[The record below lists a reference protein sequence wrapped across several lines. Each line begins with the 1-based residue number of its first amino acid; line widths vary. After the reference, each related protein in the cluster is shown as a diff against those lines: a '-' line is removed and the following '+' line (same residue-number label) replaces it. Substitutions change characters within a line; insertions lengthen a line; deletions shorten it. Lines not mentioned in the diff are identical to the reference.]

1 MSASSTYDG
10 PLISVL
16 RLFLSVDL
24 VGSTAFKQANQR
36 AFKED
41 TKAAIESV
49 AEPWFSPIAQFYKE
63 IERLFAREW
72 QSYVDGAAKRLA
84 WPTGPAPELWKSAG
98 DELLYVKILTDH
110 REALACIL
118 CWKRAI
124 DEYRIKLQKQYPSL
138 DLKSTAWLAGFPI
151 TNTEVVFSKRVV
163 DGEIQDDDDPV
174 YVNIELLHKYHQNPD
189 DPNLTKDFIGPSV
202 DSGFRLCGLSD
213 ARKFVISV
221 DLALMIVHAIRARPS
236 GADEMDLTIHYQG
249 RVQLKGVLGGRSY
262 PVFWIDMAV
271 DSGLEKLEDKLL
283 EFQSRNTD
291 DIKSF
296 CEEFFKS
303 HSSNIMIPYIDGNS
317 DKYFGNIP
325 ENHVIKLKLLR
336 EYWTNE
342 SQKRL
347 EERNALKS
355 AGDGVEIEDN
365 QIESLLK
372 TMLAAKK
379 PEK

>member
-1 MSASSTYDG
+1 
-10 PLISVL
+10 
-16 RLFLSVDL
+16 
-24 VGSTAFKQANQR
+24 
-36 AFKED
+36 
-41 TKAAIESV
+41 
-49 AEPWFSPIAQFYKE
+49 
-63 IERLFAREW
+63 
-72 QSYVDGAAKRLA
+72 
-84 WPTGPAPELWKSAG
+84 
-98 DELLYVKILTDH
+98 
-110 REALACIL
+110 
-118 CWKRAI
+118 
-124 DEYRIKLQKQYPSL
+124 
-138 DLKSTAWLAGFPI
+138 
-151 TNTEVVFSKRVV
+151 
-163 DGEIQDDDDPV
+163 
-174 YVNIELLHKYHQNPD
+174 
-189 DPNLTKDFIGPSV
+189 
-202 DSGFRLCGLSD
+202 
-213 ARKFVISV
+213 
-221 DLALMIVHAIRARPS
+221 
-236 GADEMDLTIHYQG
+236 
-249 RVQLKGVLGGRSY
+249 
-262 PVFWIDMAV
+262 MAV